1 MHPRVTGT
9 GRADSKAS
17 RTKARENTVSS
28 RRVLIVEDEQM
39 LGANLQE
46 YLRRR
51 GWETQLARSG
61 AHALAEYQRSP
72 PSVVLMD
79 YELPDMD
86 GFQILSAMREQRDC
100 RCVLMTAH
108 TSESVV
114 WRAVEHQITHV
125 LHKPF
130 ALSEMEQWLLTA
142 CDWGSA
148 AMGNGG
154 LNTPKAGVAPTHP
167 ALSFPPS
174 HTNGPTALGGLT

>member
-1 MHPRVTGT
+1 
-9 GRADSKAS
+9 
-17 RTKARENTVSS
+17 VSS
-28 RRVLIVEDEQM
+28 RRVLIVEDEHL

-51 GWETQLARSG
+51 GWEAQLARNG
-61 AHALAEYQRSP
+61 HQALAEYERTRP
-72 PSVVLMD
+72 PLVLMD

-86 GFQILSAMREQRDC
+86 GFQILAAMRASRDC

-114 WRAVEHQITHV
+114 WRAAEQQITRV

-142 CDWGSA
+142 CDRAGSGPA
-148 AMGNGG
+148 DTG
-154 LNTPKAGVAPTHP
+154 LVTPKTGAAPTHP
-167 ALSFPPS
+167 ALSFPPTQ
-174 HTNGPTALGGLT
+174 TNGPTALGGFA

>member
-1 MHPRVTGT
+1 M
-9 GRADSKAS
+9 S
-17 RTKARENTVSS
+17 R

-61 AHALAEYQRSP
+61 THALAEYERTH

-86 GFQILSAMREQRDC
+86 GFQILAAMRESRDC

-114 WRAVEHQITHV
+114 WRAAEHQITRV

-142 CDWGSA
+142 CDWGVAGSA
-148 AMGNGG
+148 DPGVH
-154 LNTPKAGVAPTHP
+154 TPKAGIGPTHP
-167 ALSFPPS
+167 ALSFPPTQ
-174 HTNGPTALGGLT
+174 TNGPAPLGGLT

>member
-1 MHPRVTGT
+1 V
-9 GRADSKAS
+9 S
-17 RTKARENTVSS
+17 RGC
-28 RRVLIVEDEQM
+28 VLIVEDEQM

-51 GWETQLARSG
+51 GWQAQLARTG
-61 AHALAEYQRSP
+61 AQALAEYERIR

-86 GFQILSAMREQRDC
+86 GFQILGAMRESHDC

-114 WRAVEHQITHV
+114 WRAAEHGISHV

-130 ALSEMEQWLLTA
+130 ALADMELWLL
-142 CDWGSA
+142 A
-148 AMGNGG
+148 ASGY
-154 LNTPKAGVAPTHP
+154 GVAGNP
-167 ALSFPPS
+167 AAG
-174 HTNGPTALGGLT
+174 HAAHAG

>member
-1 MHPRVTGT
+1 
-9 GRADSKAS
+9 
-17 RTKARENTVSS
+17 VSNRS
-28 RRVLIVEDEQM
+28 VLIVEDEPV

-51 GWETQLARSG
+51 GWEAQLARNG
-61 AHALAEYQRSP
+61 HQALAEYERTRP
-72 PSVVLMD
+72 AVVLMD

-86 GFQILSAMREQRDC
+86 GFQILAGMRASRDC

-114 WRAVEHQITHV
+114 WRAAEQQITRV

-142 CDWGSA
+142 CDWGVD
-148 AMGNGG
+148 GPVYPQLG
-154 LNTPKAGVAPTHP
+154 TPKTGAAPTHP
-167 ALSFPPS
+167 ALSFPPT
-174 HTNGPTALGGLT
+174 HTNGPTALGGFT